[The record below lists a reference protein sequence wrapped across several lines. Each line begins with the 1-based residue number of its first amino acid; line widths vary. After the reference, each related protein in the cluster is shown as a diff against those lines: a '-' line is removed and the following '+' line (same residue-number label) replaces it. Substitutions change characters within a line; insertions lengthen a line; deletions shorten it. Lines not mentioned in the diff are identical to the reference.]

1 MPVKALKK
9 FLDACNVKYTCMVH
23 SPAYTAQEVAESA
36 HIKGHTMAKV
46 VIIKLDGVMAM
57 TVLPADTKVVTQE
70 LRELT
75 GHENVQFATE
85 EEFKSRFPD
94 CEPGAMPPF
103 GNLYSMDVYV
113 AKTLAQNKEIAFNAG
128 SHMEVIRLAYADFER
143 LVRPTVLDFST

>member
-9 FLDACNVKYTCMVH
+9 FLDACNVKYTCIVH

-36 HIKGHTMAKV
+36 HIKGHSMAKV
-46 VIIKLDGVMAM
+46 VIVKLDGVMAM
-57 TVLPADTKVVTQE
+57 AVLPADTKVVLQE

-85 EEFKSRFPD
+85 DEFKSRFPD

-113 AKTLAQNKEIAFNAG
+113 AEPLTQNRHIAFSAG
-128 SHMEVIRLAYADFER
+128 SHMEVIQLAYADFER
-143 LVRPTVLDFST
+143 LANPKVLSFST